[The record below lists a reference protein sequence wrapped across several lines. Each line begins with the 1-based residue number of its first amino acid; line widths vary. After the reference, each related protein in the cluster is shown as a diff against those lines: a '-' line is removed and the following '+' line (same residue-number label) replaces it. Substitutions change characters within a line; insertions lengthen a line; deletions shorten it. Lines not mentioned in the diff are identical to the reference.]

1 MSKPNPAPDGQ
12 PTSAV
17 RAQTLP
23 LQGLVNR
30 VIRGLLRSP
39 LLRRLVGRR
48 LITVYLVGRKSGRRY
63 AVPVACTR
71 RTGTL
76 LVGT

>member
-1 MSKPNPAPDGQ
+1 MSKPDPAPDGQ

-39 LLRRLVGRR
+39 LLCLLVGRR
-48 LITVYLVGRKSGRRY
+48 LITVYLAGRKSVRCPRFSGQ
-63 AVPVACTR
+63 
-71 RTGTL
+71 GIQ
-76 LVGT
+76 